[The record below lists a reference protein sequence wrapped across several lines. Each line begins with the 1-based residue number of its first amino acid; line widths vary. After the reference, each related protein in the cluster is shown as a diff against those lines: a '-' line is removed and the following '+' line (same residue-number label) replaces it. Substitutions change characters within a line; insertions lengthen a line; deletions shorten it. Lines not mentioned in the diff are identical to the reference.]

1 MNLFTDKRY
10 KMSIL
15 EKVSKLAGIKGAIE
29 TGQQREAAAQRSEMK
44 FMLDQQRAQ
53 NKAELDNMKYVTNK
67 YTDFYFK
74 AKGNTAL
81 QENILATMQGMKQSM
96 PPAFRQQFDVFTATG
111 PFSETAEKGRRFTEL
126 YGSGPR
132 PLTEEET
139 KDPMLKGRHE
149 FSTLDYT
156 QKKEHF
162 MTGHSPG
169 KKRRF
174 VLVGDGNVL
183 GRTDDGF
190 FYQTTE
196 ENLAVQA
203 IAKDNGVN
211 PGKLWADDGLIF
223 GTSRKG
229 MFGGRPVTT
238 TPYKD
243 VMGNM
248 KDGEDVVYGDQ
259 KGEGAKPAWQ
269 TPALKSL
276 LINFMGRSKGDSEGA
291 KWARNIKELIKDSG
305 IVPMTKKEMAIPPT
319 TKKRKNE
326 LRELNSIITA
336 RMNLIPEFRNLNFK
350 VYDPEF
356 DSYDY
361 FSAWG
366 PSEKATIVTVPG
378 KPEKIITADG
388 HPQTF
393 YNYHGEAYDGSGAHQ
408 GNWDKFVQFVN
419 ATNKTDLTR

>member
-1 MNLFTDKRY
+1 MADE
-10 KMSIL
+10 SI
-15 EKVSKLAGIKGAIE
+15 VDIASKLMGIKGAVE
-29 TGQQREAAAQRSEMK
+29 TGRQREAAAQRSEMK

-53 NKAELDNMKYVTNK
+53 QKAELDNMKYVTNK

-96 PPAFRQQFDVFTATG
+96 PPAFRQQFDIFTKTG
-111 PFSETAEKGRRFTEL
+111 PFSDVAEKGRKFTEL

-132 PLTEEET
+132 ALTKEESEL
-139 KDPMLKGRHE
+139 PMLKGEHA
-149 FSTLDYT
+149 FAVLDYN

-162 MTGHSPG
+162 LTGHSPG

-174 VLVGDGNVL
+174 VSLDDGAVL
-183 GRTDDGF
+183 GRTEDGF
-190 FYQTTE
+190 FYQTTTDA
-196 ENLAVQA
+196 LAIQA

-211 PGKLWADDGLIF
+211 PGKLLADDGLIF

-229 MFGGRPVTT
+229 MIGGRPVTT

-248 KDGEDVVYGDQ
+248 KNGEDVVYGEQ
-259 KGEGAKPAWQ
+259 VGKGEKPEWQ

-276 LINFMGRSKGDSEGA
+276 LINFMGESEGASEGA

-305 IVPMTKKEMAIPPT
+305 IVPMTREERLVPPT
-319 TKKRKNE
+319 KKKRRAE
-326 LRELNSIITA
+326 LRELNNIITA

-356 DSYDY
+356 DKHDW

-366 PSEKATIVTVPG
+366 ASDKATLTTIPG
-378 KPEKIITADG
+378 TPEKVLTADG
-388 HPQTF
+388 HVMKVYNYQGDAYSGDGEYMGSFEDITQTF
-393 YNYHGEAYDGSGAHQ
+393 N
-408 GNWDKFVQFVN
+408 N
-419 ATNKTDLTR
+419 TNKIDLLR

>member
-1 MNLFTDKRY
+1 
-10 KMSIL
+10 MSIL
-15 EKVSKLAGIKGAIE
+15 EKVSKLVSIKGAIE

-53 NKAELDNMKYVTNK
+53 NKAELDNMKYITNK

-96 PPAFRQQFDVFTATG
+96 PPAFRQQFDVFTKTG

-126 YGSGPR
+126 YGSGPM
-132 PLTEEET
+132 PLTEEEA
-139 KDPMLKGRHE
+139 KDPTTKGKHA
-149 FSTLDYT
+149 FAVLDYA
-156 QKKEHF
+156 QKKEHYL
-162 MTGHSPG
+162 TNKSPG
-169 KKRRF
+169 KKRSF
-174 VLVGDGNVL
+174 VPIGDGNVL
-183 GRTDDGF
+183 GRTEDGF
-190 FYQTTE
+190 FYPTTE
-196 ENLAVQA
+196 EALGVQA
-203 IAKDNGVN
+203 LAKQYGVN
-211 PGKLWADDGLIF
+211 AGKLFADDGWMS
-223 GTSRKG
+223 GTPRKG
-229 MFGGRPVTT
+229 MFGGRNVTT
-238 TPYKD
+238 TPRKD
-243 VMGNM
+243 LWGNR
-248 KDGEDVVYGDQ
+248 KDEEDVVYGEKIG
-259 KGEGAKPAWQ
+259 KGYTPEWQ

-276 LINFMGRSKGDSEGA
+276 LINFMGESKGESEGA

-356 DSYDY
+356 DSHDY

-366 PSEKATIVTVPG
+366 PSKKATLVTVPG
-378 KPEKIITADG
+378 TPEKIITADG

-393 YNYHGEAYDGSGAHQ
+393 YNYQGEAYDGSGAHQ
-408 GNWDKFVQFVN
+408 GSWDKFVQFVN
-419 ATNKTDLTR
+419 ATNKADLTR